1 MRGEVRK
8 IAVKR
13 LVRDEKGYILIL
25 ALLVLVVVG
34 LISGPVLSY
43 MVSGLRAG
51 HVFETGAAELYAADA
66 GVEDAVWRIP
76 NIGLCPG
83 SPTTHYTISDVN
95 GKSVDVTITYV
106 NNTTDTVNYHV
117 ESIATSNGTG
127 TKIDAYIVGTSVYGD
142 YSGITNQI
150 ITSLGE
156 IDLKGVGVNLTYP
169 EGNGPD
175 DYYTGSWPDT
185 PEEVA
190 NFADFYWQYVKDA
203 VPYTSSALDVKNYA
217 AAGIGPFYR
226 NGTLDIVN
234 SGVAGSTL
242 PLNGVVYITGDT
254 TIGQTGKDFTL
265 DLNGQTIFVS
275 SDTAG
280 NKKAL
285 IVGDKCTIIGPGAII
300 AIGDVYFAPKG
311 DVGGNEEPVF
321 VLSVSGTTLLQPSGD
336 FYGAIAGSVEVEVK
350 QGTTPTITYPED
362 GFGGLIFPG
371 CTAGRFIYSIAS
383 WDVSRQ

>member
-1 MRGEVRK
+1 MK
-8 IAVKR
+8 IGVKR
-13 LVRDEKGYILIL
+13 LIRDEKGYILIL

-51 HVFETGAAELYAADA
+51 HIFETGAAELYAADA
-66 GVEDAVWRIP
+66 GAEDAFWKIQNDP
-76 NIGLCPG
+76 PASYPYSYPEPL
-83 SPTTHYTISDVN
+83 SVN
-95 GKSVDVTITYV
+95 DKSVDVVINRTTIVETACYREYS
-106 NNTTDTVNYHV
+106 YHIL
-117 ESIATSNGTG
+117 SNATSADGSGTR
-127 TKIDAYIVGTSVYGD
+127 IQAYINSTIVSLN
-142 YSGITNQI
+142 YSGILNQI

-156 IDLKGVGVNLTYP
+156 IDLKGVGVTLTYP

-175 DYYTGSWPDT
+175 DYYKGSWPDT
-185 PEEVA
+185 PEQVA
-190 NFADFYWQYVKDA
+190 NFADFYWQCVKDA
-203 VPYTSSALDVKNYA
+203 VPYTSSALDVKDYA

-226 NGTLDIVN
+226 NGKLDIVN

-242 PLNGVVYITGDT
+242 RLNGVVYITRDT
-254 TIGQTGKDFTL
+254 TIGQTGTDFTL

-285 IVGDKCTIIGPGAII
+285 IVGGKCTIIGPGAII

-350 QGTTPTITYPED
+350 QGTTPSITYPTG
-362 GFGGLIFPG
+362 GFGTLLNFPQG
-371 CTAGRFIYSIAS
+371 DVVAGSYSILS
-383 WDVSRQ
+383 WEVSRQ